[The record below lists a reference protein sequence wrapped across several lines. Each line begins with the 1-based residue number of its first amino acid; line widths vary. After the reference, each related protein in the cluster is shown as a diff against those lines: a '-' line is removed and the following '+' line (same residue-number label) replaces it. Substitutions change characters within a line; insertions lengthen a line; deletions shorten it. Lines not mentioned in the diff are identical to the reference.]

1 MFLINELG
9 AHLVAL
15 KIALI
20 FSYESVSTKEV
31 TSIFDNFSIHKKE
44 H

>member
-20 FSYESVSTKEV
+20 LSYESVSTKEV
-31 TSIFDNFSIHKKE
+31 TSFLITLAYIEKE